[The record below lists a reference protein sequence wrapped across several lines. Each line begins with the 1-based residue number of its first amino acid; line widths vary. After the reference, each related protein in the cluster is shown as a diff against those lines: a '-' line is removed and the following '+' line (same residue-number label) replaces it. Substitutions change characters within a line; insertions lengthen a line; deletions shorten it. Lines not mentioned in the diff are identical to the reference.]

1 MRLGLALG
9 YWGRGP
15 AADHL
20 TLARE
25 AERLGYDS
33 VWTAESWGSDAFTPL
48 TWIAARTS
56 RIKLGT
62 AVAQMAARSPTATA
76 MHALTLDHL
85 SGGRMMLGLGLSG
98 PQVVEGW
105 YGRPFPASPLTATR
119 EYVDVVRQ
127 VLRREGPVTLDG
139 RFHALP
145 YRGADGT
152 GLGKPLKPI
161 THPLR
166 AGLPVL
172 LGAEGPRNV
181 AQTVRIAD
189 GWLPLYWSPTRP
201 EVYEASLAGLLRET
215 GGEGRPGP
223 CRQTPD
229 CPATPCTLLHA
240 RPRSR
245 GRCPHCRT
253 PHSPECIQYEG
264 PRAARREHAPDAA
277 GPALRADDGSS
288 TTGPSRFLVA
298 PMARVK
304 VCDDVAEGLLPVK
317 AMLGFYIG
325 GMGPMQGRT
334 EHSIGGGGRA
344 TGGRNFHADLM
355 ARMGYEEEAHRI
367 QRLFLEGRREEA
379 VLAVPDAFA
388 DEISL
393 VGPRRRIAE
402 RLELW
407 RKGPV
412 TDLLALSPDPH
423 TLRVLAELN
432 T

>member
-15 AADHL
+15 SPDHVP
-20 TLARE
+20 LAQE

-33 VWTAESWGSDAFTPL
+33 VWTAESWGSDVFTPL
-48 TWIAARTS
+48 TWIAAHTS

-62 AVAQMAARSPTATA
+62 AVAQMAARSPTTTA

-105 YGRPFPASPLTATR
+105 YGRPFPKSPLTATR

-127 VLRREGPVTLDG
+127 VLRRRAPVALEG
-139 RFHALP
+139 RFHAHP

-152 GLGKPLKPI
+152 GLGKALKPI

-166 AGLPVL
+166 PDLPVL

-181 AQTVRIAD
+181 EQTIRIAD

-201 EVYEASLAGLLRET
+201 DAYGAAVEHLP
-215 GGEGRPGP
+215 PG
-223 CRQTPD
+223 
-229 CPATPCTLLHA
+229 
-240 RPRSR
+240 
-245 GRCPHCRT
+245 
-253 PHSPECIQYEG
+253 
-264 PRAARREHAPDAA
+264 
-277 GPALRADDGSS
+277 
-288 TTGPSRFLVA
+288 FLVA
-298 PMARVK
+298 PLARVQ
-304 VCDDVAEGLLPVK
+304 VCDDIAEGLLPVK
-317 AMLGFYIG
+317 TMLGFYIG
-325 GMGPMQGRT
+325 GMG
-334 EHSIGGGGRA
+334 HA
-344 TGGRNFHADLM
+344 TRNFHADLM
-355 ARMGYEEEAHRI
+355 ARMGYEEQARRI

-393 VGPRRRIAE
+393 VGPRERIAE
-402 RLELW
+402 RLEAW

-412 TDLLALSPDPH
+412 TDLLALAPDRES
-423 TLRVLAELN
+423 LRVLAELN
-432 T
+432 S

>member
-15 AADHL
+15 GADHVP
-20 TLARE
+20 LAQE

-48 TWIAARTS
+48 TWIAAQTS

-62 AVAQMAARSPTATA
+62 AVAQMAARSPTTTA

-105 YGRPFPASPLTATR
+105 YGRPFPRSPLTATR
-119 EYVDVVRQ
+119 EYVEVVRQ
-127 VLRREGPVTLDG
+127 VLRREAPVEVAG
-139 RFHALP
+139 RFHAHP

-152 GLGKPLKPI
+152 GLGKALKSI

-166 AGLPVL
+166 PDLPIL
-172 LGAEGPRNV
+172 LGAEGPKNV
-181 AQTVRIAD
+181 AQTAQIAD
-189 GWLPLYWSPTRP
+189 GWLPLYWSPSRP
-201 EVYEASLAGLLRET
+201 EVYGTTTFRE
-215 GGEGRPGP
+215 G
-223 CRQTPD
+223 
-229 CPATPCTLLHA
+229 
-240 RPRSR
+240 
-245 GRCPHCRT
+245 
-253 PHSPECIQYEG
+253 
-264 PRAARREHAPDAA
+264 
-277 GPALRADDGSS
+277 
-288 TTGPSRFLVA
+288 FLVA
-298 PMARVK
+298 PMAQVK

-317 AMLGFYIG
+317 MMLGFYIG
-325 GMGPMQGRT
+325 GMG
-334 EHSIGGGGRA
+334 HA
-344 TGGRNFHADLM
+344 ARNFHADLM
-355 ARMGYEEEAHRI
+355 ARMGYEEEARRI
-367 QRLFLEGRREEA
+367 QELFLGGRREEA

-393 VGPRRRIAE
+393 VGPRGRIAE

-412 TDLLALSPDPH
+412 TDLLALAPDPH

-432 T
+432 S

>member
-15 AADHL
+15 SLGHVP
-20 TLARE
+20 LAQE

-48 TWIAARTS
+48 TWIAAHTS
-56 RIKLGT
+56 RIRLGT
-62 AVAQMAARSPTATA
+62 AVAQMAARSPTTTA

-119 EYVDVVRQ
+119 EYVDVLRQ
-127 VLRREGPVTLDG
+127 VLRRETPVELAG
-139 RFHALP
+139 RFHSHP
-145 YRGADGT
+145 YRGPDAT

-166 AGLPVL
+166 PGLPIL
-172 LGAEGPRNV
+172 LGAEGPKNV
-181 AQTVRIAD
+181 AQTTRIAD
-189 GWLPLYWSPTRP
+189 GWLPLYWAPTRP
-201 EVYEASLAGLLRET
+201 EVY
-215 GGEGRPGP
+215 
-223 CRQTPD
+223 
-229 CPATPCTLLHA
+229 
-240 RPRSR
+240 
-245 GRCPHCRT
+245 
-253 PHSPECIQYEG
+253 
-264 PRAARREHAPDAA
+264 
-277 GPALRADDGSS
+277 GPALAELPEG
-288 TTGPSRFLVA
+288 FLVA
-298 PMARVK
+298 PMARAR

-325 GMGPMQGRT
+325 GMG
-334 EHSIGGGGRA
+334 HA
-344 TGGRNFHADLM
+344 ARNFHADLM
-355 ARMGYEEEAHRI
+355 ARMGYEAEARRI
-367 QRLFLEGRREEA
+367 QELFLSGRREEA

-393 VGPRRRIAE
+393 VGPRERIAE

-412 TDLLALSPDPH
+412 TDLLVLSPDPH

-432 T
+432 S

>member
-15 AADHL
+15 SADHVP
-20 TLARE
+20 LAQE

-48 TWIAARTS
+48 TWIAAQTS

-62 AVAQMAARSPTATA
+62 AVAQMAARSPTTTA

-105 YGRPFPASPLTATR
+105 YGRPFPSSPLTATR

-127 VLRREGPVTLDG
+127 VLKRRAPVELDG
-139 RFHALP
+139 RFHPHP
-145 YRGADGT
+145 YRGPGAT
-152 GLGKPLKPI
+152 GIGKALKPI

-166 AGLPVL
+166 PDLPVL
-172 LGAEGPRNV
+172 LGAEGPKNV
-181 AQTVRIAD
+181 AQTTRIAD
-189 GWLPLYWSPTRP
+189 GWLPLYWSPSRP
-201 EVYEASLAGLLRET
+201 EVYGEAVRDL
-215 GGEGRPGP
+215 
-223 CRQTPD
+223 
-229 CPATPCTLLHA
+229 
-240 RPRSR
+240 PRDF
-245 GRCPHCRT
+245 
-253 PHSPECIQYEG
+253 I
-264 PRAARREHAPDAA
+264 
-277 GPALRADDGSS
+277 
-288 TTGPSRFLVA
+288 VA
-298 PMARVK
+298 PMARVQ
-304 VCDDVAEGLLPVK
+304 VCDDVSECLLPVK

-325 GMGPMQGRT
+325 GMG
-334 EHSIGGGGRA
+334 HA
-344 TGGRNFHADLM
+344 ARNFHADLM
-355 ARMGYEEEAHRI
+355 ARMGYEAEARRI
-367 QRLFLEGRREEA
+367 QRLFLEGHREEA

-393 VGPRRRIAE
+393 VGPRERIAE

-412 TDLLALSPDPH
+412 TDLLALAPDRH
-423 TLRVLAELN
+423 TLRVLAEL
-432 T
+432 TS

>member
-15 AADHL
+15 SSGHL
-20 TLARE
+20 PLAQE

-56 RIKLGT
+56 RIRLGT
-62 AVAQMAARSPTATA
+62 AVAQMAARPPTTTA

-127 VLRREGPVTLDG
+127 VLRREAPVELAG
-139 RFHALP
+139 RFHAHP
-145 YRGADGT
+145 YRGPDAT

-161 THPLR
+161 TRPLR
-166 AGLPVL
+166 PGLPVL
-172 LGAEGPRNV
+172 LGAEGPKNV

-201 EVYEASLAGLLRET
+201 EAY
-215 GGEGRPGP
+215 
-223 CRQTPD
+223 
-229 CPATPCTLLHA
+229 
-240 RPRSR
+240 
-245 GRCPHCRT
+245 
-253 PHSPECIQYEG
+253 
-264 PRAARREHAPDAA
+264 
-277 GPALRADDGSS
+277 GPALADLPEG
-288 TTGPSRFLVA
+288 FVVA
-298 PMARVK
+298 PMAQVRV
-304 VCDDVAEGLLPVK
+304 CRDVAEGLLPVK

-325 GMGPMQGRT
+325 GMG
-334 EHSIGGGGRA
+334 HAS
-344 TGGRNFHADLM
+344 RNFHADLM
-355 ARMGYEEEAHRI
+355 ARMGYEEEARRV
-367 QRLFLEGRREEA
+367 QELFLSGRREEA
-379 VLAVPDAFA
+379 VRAVPDAFA

-393 VGPRRRIAE
+393 VGPRERIAE
-402 RLELW
+402 RLQLW

-412 TDLLALSPDPH
+412 TDLLALAPDPAS
-423 TLRVLAELN
+423 LRVLAELSS
-432 T
+432 